1 MIEGMNERP
10 ITTLFMLVSADGK
23 ISTGSTDE
31 RDFDKDLPSIKG
43 VGEGLQQY
51 YDLEKQ
57 TDYYSFN
64 TGRVMA
70 RSAGTTEKKILH
82 RLMSFS
88 S

>member
-1 MIEGMNERP
+1 
-10 ITTLFMLVSADGK
+10 MLVSADGK

-31 RDFDKDLPSIKG
+31 RDFDKDLPNIKG
-43 VGEGLQQY
+43 VGEGLHQY

-70 RSAGTTEKKILH
+70 KVGWNDEKKGCYTN
-82 RLMSFS
+82 
-88 S
+88 